1 MLAHPVN
8 APSDEE
14 AITLEGS
21 DAGPRAS
28 RPWMP
33 DYGIADAD
41 QGGGL
46 LPWLWAEERLSA
58 AMRYW
63 VATVWPDGRPH
74 LTPVWGLWLDGL
86 VWFSCAS
93 ASRKARNLTA
103 NPRCVVSTADPGQ
116 PVVVDGLAE
125 LVTDPGQ
132 LTGFLDRSNAKYSTS
147 YGPDM
152 IERPRISVWRVR
164 PEVVI
169 GLDEDRFIDSPTR
182 WRFGGST

>member
-1 MLAHPVN
+1 MLAHRRSN

-21 DAGPRAS
+21 EAGPRAS

-33 DYGIADAD
+33 DYGIAPDR
-41 QGGGL
+41 GGGL
-46 LPWLWAEERLSA
+46 LPWSWAEARLSA

-116 PVVVDGLAE
+116 PVV
-125 LVTDPGQ
+125 
-132 LTGFLDRSNAKYSTS
+132 DRSNAKYSTS

-182 WRFGGST
+182 WRFGG